1 MEDGDA
7 AHSPHEATCVIDL
20 QSPVYWEQPSG
31 VLLDINTLTDN
42 STFSP
47 TQPISGYRIKNLT
60 FGAANPIGYED
71 PRATRDGVD
80 VADAYIGRRI
90 IQVNVDV
97 YGSTRQ
103 DLAGKLEVINKMM
116 RFVPKKF
123 QSTDGF
129 RRLKFTLIT
138 DDTTNFPT
146 GKIEAYSVC
155 RPAQMPQMQTNPAMF
170 SGSDEAGYSTGVVLS
185 FVMKSPYKFSDTLKT
200 SAVGIAGTSVSLHNH
215 GSAPAYAELLIEKT
229 YGGTPALNA
238 ALVKFIVTLNGT
250 PLTLSLPASTIG
262 DDATY
267 KYRILINYDDQIV
280 YDSKLNK
287 STSNV
292 LNTINQTYIVIN
304 SGALFGLID
313 PDDDHYGGSPSAVT
327 ITCADAS
334 NNPITTGY
342 TASISW
348 REAWY

>member
-1 MEDGDA
+1 M
-7 AHSPHEATCVIDL
+7 IDL
-20 QSPVYWEQPSG
+20 KSSIYWEQPSG
-31 VLLDINTLTDN
+31 VFLDINTITDT
-42 STFSP
+42 STFTP
-47 TQPISGYRIKNLT
+47 NQPLSGYRVKSIA

-80 VADAYIGRRI
+80 VADAYIGRRL
-90 IQVNVDV
+90 IQVGVDV

-103 DLAGKLEVINKMM
+103 DLAGKLEKITKMM

-123 QSTDGF
+123 QSSDGF
-129 RRLKFTLIT
+129 RRLKFTVIT
-138 DDTTNFPT
+138 DDTTNFHT
-146 GKIEAYSVC
+146 GKIECYSVC
-155 RPAQMPQMQTNPAMF
+155 RPAQMPQVETNPGMF
-170 SGSDEAGYSTGVVLS
+170 SGSDEAGYSTGIILA
-185 FVMKSPYKFSDTLKT
+185 FIMKSPYKFSDTLKE
-200 SAVGIAGTSVSLHNH
+200 SAVGITGTAVNLHNH
-215 GSAPAYAELLIEKT
+215 GSAPAYAQLLIEKT
-229 YGGTPALNA
+229 YGVTPATNA
-238 ALVKFIVTLNGT
+238 AIVKFTINLNGT
-250 PLTLSLPASTIG
+250 PLTLSLPAGSIG

-280 YDSKLNK
+280 YDSKFTK
-287 STSNV
+287 ADSTV

-313 PDDDHYGGSPSAVT
+313 PDDDHTVGTPSTVS
-327 ITCADAS
+327 ITCTDGS